1 MSHESQNSIPAT
13 TNRFAQQAEAKSS
26 GLFREF
32 GAMLMH
38 NKKWWL
44 LPIVLML
51 LMTGLLVILSNS
63 AFAPFIYPLF

>member
-1 MSHESQNSIPAT
+1 MPHESQNPVPAASGS
-13 TNRFAQQAEAKSS
+13 FAQQAEGKSS
-26 GLFREF
+26 GLLHEF

-38 NKKWWL
+38 TKKWWL

-51 LMTGLLVILSNS
+51 LLTGLLVILSNS

>member
-1 MSHESQNSIPAT
+1 MSHDIQNPIPAAT
-13 TNRFAQQAEAKSS
+13 GSFAQQAEGKSP
-26 GLFREF
+26 GLLREF

-51 LMTGLLVILSNS
+51 LLTGLLVILSNS